1 MIILLLHLQNM
12 FCDLIILPC
21 EREDKD
27 CCRFVLGF
35 FPCVTFLLVHCKHH
49 IRDKTQH
56 HATNAAAATTLL
68 LLPLLQ
74 QQADLCVNVITYFGS
89 WNPQVK
95 SHVISLLQGNEVARS
110 DIINDAYHR
119 SLLRGT
125 RLIIGRRLT
134 AVIGVY
140 LCRHKQW
147 FIWV

>member
-27 CCRFVLGF
+27 CCRFVLGVF
-35 FPCVTFLLVHCKHH
+35 SAPHFSLFTVN
-49 IRDKTQH
+49 IRDKTQP

-140 LCRHKQW
+140 LCRHKQ
-147 FIWV
+147 